1 MVAVLPH
8 VLHALELPADEPGLP
23 ARPVPV
29 PVWDG
34 TPIRPTVA
42 TIDLGALARNY
53 RAIRREAGVAEVL
66 AVVKADSYGHG
77 AVACSRVLER
87 EGASLLG
94 VALIEEGLELR
105 QAGIGTRMLV
115 LGGAYGD
122 RYDLLLGYDLT
133 PLVFRREQLEGLS
146 AAARTLGRRPRV
158 HVKLDTGMGRIG
170 VQPGELLA
178 FAEAALALGIEVEG
192 LASHFANA
200 DLADHEQTRRQ
211 LATFNEAVAALAGR
225 GFHPRYLH
233 LANSAASVSVGEAR
247 GTLVR
252 PGVMLYGLYP
262 GERFRPMIDLQPV
275 LRWSSEVS
283 HVKEVAAGTAIS
295 YGSRWVASRP
305 SRIATVPVGY
315 ADGFDR
321 RLTNQGEMLVRGRR
335 ARVAGTVCMDQT
347 MFDVTDIPGVE
358 VGDEVVLIG
367 RQGDDAITA
376 DEVAAR
382 CGTIHYE
389 TLCGIGA
396 RVPRRFVGG

>member
-1 MVAVLPH
+1 VAALPN
-8 VLHALELPADEPGLP
+8 VLHALELPADVIP
-23 ARPVPV
+23 AAVRPLPV

-34 TPIRPTVA
+34 APIRPTVA
-42 TIDLGALARNY
+42 TIDLDALARNF
-53 RAIRREAGVAEVL
+53 RAIRALAGSADVL

-77 AVACSRVLER
+77 AVRCSRVLER
-87 EGASLLG
+87 EGAALLG
-94 VALIEEGLELR
+94 VALTEEGLELR
-105 QAGIGTRMLV
+105 QAGIGARILV
-115 LGGAYGD
+115 MGGAYGD

-133 PLVFRREQLEGLS
+133 PLVFRREQLEGL
-146 AAARTLGRRPRV
+146 AAASRALGRPAV
-158 HVKLDTGMGRIG
+158 AHVKLDTGMGRIG
-170 VQPGELLA
+170 VQPADLVE
-178 FAEAALALGIEVEG
+178 FAEAARALGVEIEG

-211 LATFNEAVAALAGR
+211 LALFGAAADALATR
-225 GFHPRYLH
+225 GHRLRFRH
-233 LANSAASVSVGEAR
+233 LANSAATVSTPASR

-262 GERFRPMIDLQPV
+262 GERFRTLVDLTPV
-275 LRWSSEVS
+275 FRWSSAVS
-283 HVKEVAAGTAIS
+283 HLKTVPAGTPIS
-295 YGSRWVASRP
+295 YGSRWVAPRTSLV
-305 SRIATVPVGY
+305 ATVPVGY

-321 RLTNQGEMLVRGRR
+321 RLTNVGEALVRGKR
-335 ARVAGTVCMDQT
+335 ARVTGTVCMDQT
-347 MFDVTDIPGVE
+347 MFDVTDVPGVS

-367 RQGDDAITA
+367 RQGGETIPV